1 MKLPARRQ
9 DVDGLYPRCIQELL
23 YSCNHSSNNDDFVQP
38 LQFIGNNANSANGD
52 EIGDEIGDLTGSED
66 ESDDPLHPPSAK
78 RQTGRPKRRRIRHRT
93 EDEGE
98 PCRVQNDAGTLSPVS
113 PDDDASK

>member
-38 LQFIGNNANSANGD
+38 LQFFGNNANSANDD
-52 EIGDEIGDLTGSED
+52 EIGDITGSAD
-66 ESDDPLHPPSAK
+66 ESDDPLRPPSAK
-78 RQTGRPKRRRIRHRT
+78 RQPGRPKKRRIRHRT

-98 PCRVQNDAGTLSPVS
+98 RRVQKCSLCREIGH
-113 PDDDASK
+113 SKRTCPKPIS